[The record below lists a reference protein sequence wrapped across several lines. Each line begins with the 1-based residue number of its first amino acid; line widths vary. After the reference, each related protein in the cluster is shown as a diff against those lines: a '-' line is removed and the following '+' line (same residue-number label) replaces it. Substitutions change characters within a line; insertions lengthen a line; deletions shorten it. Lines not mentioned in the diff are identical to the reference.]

1 MGSEGGSDRLVLLN
15 ANVITVDASL
25 PRGNMIV
32 VSDGRI
38 AWVGEQSQASPST
51 FAAADVIDCGGR
63 TVVPGFIDA
72 HCHVLAYAARLSAV
86 DCSPSAVSTIDDIL
100 HELRLRAEVTPRGEW
115 IRASGYS
122 EFDLREKRHPT
133 CLELDRAAPHHPV
146 RLDHRSGHACVLNSI
161 ALERVGIRADTDE
174 PPGGTIERDLNGGVP
189 NGLLLEMDEWLE
201 GRIPPLSESEL
212 SSAVAKTSK
221 KFLSQGV
228 TTVVDAT
235 ASNSLDRWNLLR
247 RLRSDGRLV
256 PSLTVM
262 PGAGHIGDFQG
273 AGLIHGYSDS
283 LSAVGHVK
291 IMLTDSGG
299 RLHPSYEAARAMVE
313 GAHGCGFPVAIHAVE
328 AEAVIAASEALAIN
342 RVSGLRDRIE
352 HASECPPSALDA
364 LVKAKPVV
372 VSQPSFIRESGARYV
387 SEFGGDA
394 ERLYRF
400 RSLED
405 SGILIAASSDAP
417 VSAPD
422 PLTAI
427 HAAFSRRAASGEV
440 VGGDEKLSTYSAL
453 KMHTVHAAY
462 ANYLEDE
469 VGTITEGR
477 RADFAV
483 LSDDPTTVEVD
494 GLLDMRVTMTIAGGE
509 VVWQE

>member
-25 PRGNMIV
+25 PRGDMIV
-32 VSDGRI
+32 VSGGRI
-38 AWVGEQSQASPST
+38 AWLGEQSQASPST
-51 FAAADVIDCGGR
+51 FAAANVIDCGGQ

-72 HCHVLAYAARLSAV
+72 HCHVLAYAASLSAV
-86 DCSPSAVSTIDDIL
+86 DCSPSAEYSIEEIL
-100 HELRLRAEVTPRGEW
+100 RRISRRAEVTPRGEW
-115 IRASGYS
+115 IRVSGYS
-122 EFDLREKRHPT
+122 EFDLLEKRHPT
-133 CLELDRAAPHHPV
+133 SWELDRAAPHQPV

-161 ALERVGIRADTDE
+161 ALERVGIFADTEE
-174 PPGGTIERDLNGGVP
+174 PPGGTIVRDLSSGVP

-212 SSAVAKTSK
+212 SDAVAKASRV
-221 KFLSQGV
+221 FLSRGV

-247 RLRSDGRLV
+247 RLRADGRQV

-262 PGAGHIGDFQG
+262 VGASHMEDFQR
-273 AGLIHGYSDS
+273 AGLIHGYWDS

-291 IMLTDSGG
+291 IMLTVSGG
-299 RLHPSYEAARAMVE
+299 RLHPTYEALRAMVE
-313 GAHGCGFPVAIHAVE
+313 RAHSCGFPVAIHAVE
-328 AEAVIAASEALAIN
+328 AEAVIAASEALSTH
-342 RVSGLRDRIE
+342 RVAGLRDRIE
-352 HASECPPSALDA
+352 HASECPPNALDA

-372 VSQPSFIRESGARYV
+372 VSQPSFIRDGGARYV
-387 SEFGGDA
+387 SEFGEDA
-394 ERLYRF
+394 GWLYRF

-405 SGILIAASSDAP
+405 WGILVAASSDAP

-427 HAAFSRRAASGEV
+427 HAAVSRRAASGEV
-440 VGGDEKLSTYSAL
+440 VGGEEKLSIYSAL

-462 ANYLEDE
+462 ANYLEHE
-469 VGTITEGR
+469 VGTITEGS
-477 RADFAV
+477 RANFAV
-483 LSDDPTTVEVD
+483 LSDDPTTVGVG

>member
-1 MGSEGGSDRLVLLN
+1 M
-15 ANVITVDASL
+15 
-25 PRGNMIV
+25 
-32 VSDGRI
+32 
-38 AWVGEQSQASPST
+38 
-51 FAAADVIDCGGR
+51 IDCGGQ

-72 HCHVLAYAARLSAV
+72 HCHVLAFAASLSAV
-86 DCSPSAVSTIDDIL
+86 DCSPSAVSTIDGIL
-100 HELRLRAEVTPRGEW
+100 REIRRRAEVTPRGEW

-133 CLELDRAAPHHPV
+133 CWELDRAAPHHPV
-146 RLDHRSGHACVLNSI
+146 RLDHRSGHACVLNSS
-161 ALERVGIRADTDE
+161 ALERVGIFADTEE
-174 PPGGTIERDLNGGVP
+174 PPGGTIVRDLSSGVP

-212 SSAVAKTSK
+212 NSAVAKASK
-221 KFLSQGV
+221 EFLSQGV

-235 ASNSLDRWNLLR
+235 ASNSFDRWNLLR
-247 RLRSDGRLV
+247 RLRADGRLV

-262 PGAGHIGDFQG
+262 VGADQIGDFQS
-273 AGLIHGYSDS
+273 AGLSYGYLDT
-283 LSAVGHVK
+283 LAAVGHVK
-291 IMLTDSGG
+291 IMLTVSGG
-299 RLHPSYEAARAMVE
+299 RLHPTYEALCAMVE
-313 GAHGCGFPVAIHAVE
+313 KAHSCGYPMAIHAVE
-328 AEAVIAASEALAIN
+328 AAAVIAVSEALATH

-352 HASECPPSALDA
+352 HVSECPPNALDA

-387 SEFGGDA
+387 SQFGGDA
-394 ERLYRF
+394 EWLYRF
-400 RSLED
+400 RSLEE
-405 SGILIAASSDAP
+405 SGILVAASSDAP

-422 PLTAI
+422 PLTAM
-427 HAAFSRRAASGEV
+427 HAAVSRRAASGEV
-440 VGGDEKLSTYSAL
+440 VGGDEKLSIYSAL

-469 VGTITEGR
+469 VGGISEGR

-483 LSDDPTTVEVD
+483 LSDDPTKLEVD
-494 GLLDMRVTMTIAGGE
+494 GLLDMRVTMTITGGE

>member
-15 ANVITVDASL
+15 AIVMTVAASQ
-25 PRGNMIV
+25 PRGDMIV
-32 VSDGRI
+32 VSGGRI

-51 FAAADVIDCGGR
+51 FAAADVIDCGGQ

-72 HCHVLAYAARLSAV
+72 HCHVLAYAASLSAV
-86 DCSPSAVSTIDDIL
+86 DCSPSAVSTIDGIL
-100 HELRLRAEVTPRGEW
+100 HEIRRRAEVTPRGEW

-133 CLELDRAAPHHPV
+133 CWELDRAAPHHPV
-146 RLDHRSGHACVLNSI
+146 RLEHRSGHACVLNSS
-161 ALERVGIRADTDE
+161 ALERVGIFADTEE
-174 PPGGTIERDLNGGVP
+174 PPGGTIVRDLSSGVP
-189 NGLLLEMDEWLE
+189 NGLLLEMDEWLD
-201 GRIPPLSESEL
+201 GRIPQPSESDL
-212 SSAVAKTSK
+212 SSAVAKASEE
-221 KFLSQGV
+221 FLSRGV

-247 RLRSDGRLV
+247 RLRADGRLV
-256 PSLTVM
+256 PPLTVM

-283 LSAVGHVK
+283 LSAVGHAK
-291 IMLTDSGG
+291 IMLTVSGG
-299 RLHPSYEAARAMVE
+299 RLHPSYEALCAMVE
-313 GAHGCGFPVAIHAVE
+313 RAHSCGFPVAIHAVE
-328 AEAVIAASEALAIN
+328 ADAVIATSEALATH

-352 HASECPPSALDA
+352 HASECPPDVFDA
-364 LVKAKPVV
+364 LLRANPIV
-372 VSQPSFIRESGARYV
+372 VSQPGFIRESGARYV

-394 ERLYRF
+394 GWLYRF
-400 RSLED
+400 RSLEE
-405 SGILIAASSDAP
+405 SGILVAASSDAP
-417 VSAPD
+417 VSSPN
-422 PLTAI
+422 PLTAM
-427 HAAFSRRAASGEV
+427 HAAASRRAASGEV
-440 VGGDEKLSTYSAL
+440 VGGDEKLSIYSAL

-483 LSDDPTTVEVD
+483 LSDDPTTANVES
-494 GLLDMRVTMTIAGGE
+494 LLDMRVTMTIAGGK

>member
-1 MGSEGGSDRLVLLN
+1 
-15 ANVITVDASL
+15 
-25 PRGNMIV
+25 MIN
-32 VSDGRI
+32 
-38 AWVGEQSQASPST
+38 
-51 FAAADVIDCGGR
+51 CGGQ

-72 HCHVLAYAARLSAV
+72 HCHVLAYAASLSAV
-86 DCSPSAVSTIDDIL
+86 DCSPSAEYSIEEIL
-100 HELRLRAEVTPRGEW
+100 RRISRRAEVTPRGEW

-133 CLELDRAAPHHPV
+133 CWELGRAAPHHPV
-146 RLDHRSGHACVLNSI
+146 RLDHRSGHACVLNNS
-161 ALERVGIRADTDE
+161 ALERVGIFADTEE
-174 PPGGTIERDLNGGVP
+174 PPGGTISRDLSSSVP

-212 SSAVAKTSK
+212 SSAVAKASK
-221 KFLSQGV
+221 EFLSRGV

-247 RLRSDGRLV
+247 RLRADGRLV

-291 IMLTDSGG
+291 IMLTVSGG

-313 GAHGCGFPVAIHAVE
+313 GAHSCGFPVAIHAVE
-328 AEAVIAASEALAIN
+328 AEAVIAASEALATH

-352 HASECPPSALDA
+352 HAAECPPNALDT

-387 SEFGGDA
+387 SEFGGEA
-394 ERLYRF
+394 EWLYRF

-405 SGILIAASSDAP
+405 SGILVAASSDAP
-417 VSAPD
+417 VSVPD

-427 HAAFSRRAASGEV
+427 HAAVSRRAASGEV
-440 VGGDEKLSTYSAL
+440 VGGDEKLSIYSAL
-453 KMHTVHAAY
+453 KMHTIHAAY

-469 VGTITEGR
+469 VGTITEGS
-477 RADFAV
+477 RANFAL
-483 LSDDPTTVEVD
+483 LSDDPTTADVE
-494 GLLDMRVTMTIAGGE
+494 GLLEMRVTMTIAGGE
-509 VVWQE
+509 VVWEE

>member
-15 ANVITVDASL
+15 ANVITVDASQ
-25 PRGNMIV
+25 PRGDLIV
-32 VSDGRI
+32 VSGGRI

-51 FAAADVIDCGGR
+51 FAAADVIDCVGQ
-63 TVVPGFIDA
+63 TIVPGFIDA
-72 HCHVLAYAARLSAV
+72 HCHILAFASSLSAV
-86 DCSPSAVSTIDDIL
+86 DCSPSAVSNIDGIL
-100 HELRLRAEVTPRGEW
+100 HEIRRRAEVTPRGEW

-133 CLELDRAAPHHPV
+133 CWELDRAAPHHAV
-146 RLDHRSGHACVLNSI
+146 LLDHRSGHACVLNSI
-161 ALERVGIRADTDE
+161 ALERVGICADTEE
-174 PPGGTIERDLNGGVP
+174 PPGGTISRDLSSGVP
-189 NGLLLEMDEWLE
+189 NGLLLEMDEWLD
-201 GRIPPLSESEL
+201 GRIPPLSESDL
-212 SSAVAKTSK
+212 SDAVAKASK
-221 KFLSQGV
+221 DFLSRGV

-247 RLRSDGRLV
+247 RLRADGRLV

-273 AGLIHGYSDS
+273 SGLIHGYSDS
-283 LSAVGHVK
+283 LYAVGHVK
-291 IMLTDSGG
+291 IMLTVSGG
-299 RLHPSYEAARAMVE
+299 RLHPSYEAVCAMVE

-328 AEAVIAASEALAIN
+328 AEAVIAASEALATH
-342 RVSGLRDRIE
+342 RVTGLRDRIE
-352 HASECPPSALDA
+352 HASECPSNALDA

-372 VSQPSFIRESGARYV
+372 VSQPGFIRDSGARYV
-387 SEFGGDA
+387 SEFGEDA
-394 ERLYRF
+394 AWLYRF

-405 SGILIAASSDAP
+405 SGVVVAASSDAP

-422 PLTAI
+422 PLTAM
-427 HAAFSRRAASGEV
+427 HAAVSRRAASGEV
-440 VGGDEKLSTYSAL
+440 VGGDEKLSIYSAL

-469 VGTITEGR
+469 VGTITEGN
-477 RADFAV
+477 RANFAV

-509 VVWQE
+509 IVWQE